1 MKLQEEIEASQGL
14 QGIFDCRIETKIMFP
29 PLPPPPPP
37 PPRDCTEL
45 SSPTTT
51 TTTTT
56 FIFLKIKPKLTEMK
70 VNKSRA
76 FETSM
81 RYFNTILKQKVWRR
95 VKFFFRHAQKMRK
108 ICNVLRLINAK
119 RTFARTYKGTKDRAC
134 KEIQDEIVL
143 LLGQVKCFHL
153 SETESMKEHFIS
165 FSDFS
170 YFFKQ
175 ESTAMHYLT
184 LFQEL

>member
-1 MKLQEEIEASQGL
+1 
-14 QGIFDCRIETKIMFP
+14 MFP

-37 PPRDCTEL
+37 PPDCTEL
-45 SSPTTT
+45 SSST

-81 RYFNTILKQKVWRR
+81 RYFNTILTQKVWRR
-95 VKFFFRHAQKMRK
+95 VKFFFRHGTSPCGSSSKNAQD
-108 ICNVLRLINAK
+108 CNVLRLINAK
-119 RTFARTYKGTKDRAC
+119 RTFARTYDRAY

-165 FSDFS
+165 FSDFP

-175 ESTAMHYLT
+175 KSTAMHYLT
-184 LFQEL
+184 LFQAGGVSSYL